1 MGYTKYEDMTVS
13 VYDLEVGRNVVALD
27 RPWEETGF
35 LLQGFVIASNEEIQ
49 ELQQQCQNVSVQV
62 KIENIAAIRARLATQ
77 STPKK
82 SDSRPGSASTQVGPA
97 STRRVNYINKV
108 SFKQAA
114 ESSRLTFDSARSMA
128 TSIMDG
134 LRVGRSLDMNECRD
148 VVEDIVTSVLANKDA
163 LRFLSMIKHKDSYTA
178 EHSMNVC
185 ILSANFARHLG
196 LMEFEI
202 KEIAL
207 CALLHD
213 VGKSRVPVE
222 VLNKPGKFTREEAYI
237 MAEHPTHGRNI
248 LMSVSEDFKQAT
260 DVAHSH
266 HERIDGK
273 GYPRGLSRGQ
283 ISYYSRIV
291 ALADAYDAMT
301 SHRCYGRA
309 KPSETALKEIL
320 RARGSHFDS
329 ELANAFVE
337 CIGIYPSGSL
347 VKLGGG
353 QLAIIVE
360 ANSDDFA
367 RPRVLVVT
375 DAKGQIIRQHHLL
388 DLAEPCNQSLS
399 IVSEVAN
406 GTSGIDV
413 KSFIEQGLKLV

>member
-337 CIGIYPSGSL
+337 CIGIYP
-347 VKLGGG
+347 
-353 QLAIIVE
+353 A
-360 ANSDDFA
+360 AW
-367 RPRVLVVT
+367 
-375 DAKGQIIRQHHLL
+375 
-388 DLAEPCNQSLS
+388 
-399 IVSEVAN
+399 
-406 GTSGIDV
+406 
-413 KSFIEQGLKLV
+413 